1 MANKSER
8 IVGLKAKGVNLI
20 DDQPDVQTV
29 AESDLARV
37 AAEEK
42 FMHDVLEVMVFP
54 TTDPTAPP
62 YAILSVNGQ
71 TQPVPRNVP
80 VKMYRKHVEVLA
92 RMRETRI
99 TQDLT
104 PNKEGEITMD
114 ALRAHSGL
122 VYPFSV
128 LKDPDPRGG
137 AWLANIIAE
146 RAV

>member
-1 MANKSER
+1 MAKKSEQ
-8 IVGLKAKGVNLI
+8 IVGLEQKGIVFI

-29 AESDLARV
+29 AESDLAKV
-37 AAEEK
+37 AASEE
-42 FMHDVLEVMVFP
+42 FMHHVLEVMVFP

-62 YAILSVNGQ
+62 YAIVSVNGQ

-80 VKMYRKHVEVLA
+80 LKMYRKHVEVLA
-92 RMRETRI
+92 RMKETRV

-104 PNKEGEITMD
+104 PNKEGEITTD
-114 ALRAHSGL
+114 HLRGNSGL

-137 AWLANIIAE
+137 AWLAHILAE
-146 RAV
+146 RG